1 MKHKIDYFG
10 YVYQWNNKITGKK
23 YIGSHFGS
31 VEDYYKGSG
40 KYFKSAYEKNPTQFE
55 MIVLEY
61 VITNDK
67 KELLRAEQQWLDTID
82 NIQTNPEYYNLS
94 SQAGGGW
101 HHVTEEQKRKRIE
114 NLKKRIAEVGLTEAE
129 RASYKTKIQTRLDR
143 IAKIGF
149 TKKEKEQH
157 QKYGYQIQITSPTGK
172 IKIYNSCG
180 EATRELGID
189 VQYGLK
195 VCSKRVDFK
204 GYKIVKL
211 RDPITD
217 CR

>member
-10 YVYQWNNKITGKK
+10 YVYQWTNTSTGKK

-31 VEDYYKGSG
+31 VDDCYIGSG
-40 KYFKSAYEKNPTQFE
+40 KHFRSAYNKNPNQFE
-55 MIVLEY
+55 MVVLEY
-61 VITNDK
+61 ITQNNK
-67 KELLRAEQQWLDTID
+67 KEVLSAEQRWLDSVR

-94 SQAGGGW
+94 NRAGGGW
-101 HHVTEEQKRKRIE
+101 HHLTEQQKKKRIRNLRKRIR
-114 NLKKRIAEVGLTEAE
+114 KVGLTDAE
-129 RASYKTKIQTRLDR
+129 KKSYKVKIQTRLDR
-143 IAKIGF
+143 ISKFGF
-149 TKKEKEQH
+149 TDKEKEQH
-157 QKYGYQIQITSPTGK
+157 QKYGYQVQVTFPNGNT
-172 IKIYNSCG
+172 KIYNSCG

-195 VCSKRVDFK
+195 VCTKKIDFK
-204 GYKIVKL
+204 GYKIIKL